1 LPALIL
7 REVSMADGVVGQ
19 GAMRAL
25 EDGSL
30 APGPTADF
38 AGIGGALGTLGAAG
52 ELDRQVGAGA
62 ALPASA
68 ATTAVPGAGPGGG
81 APGGAATPFD
91 LPGFLG
97 GLSPANS
104 AAFNANFNRLDGLP
118 RDQQLGWW
126 AGQFGGGGG
135 AGFEGILQALMA
147 GRGLPE
153 GAAGPGGGPTAG
165 GTPTGPIRPPQFG

>member
-1 LPALIL
+1 
-7 REVSMADGVVGQ
+7 MADGVVGQ

-30 APGPTADF
+30 APGPSADF
-38 AGIGGALGTLGAAG
+38 AGLGGALGTLGAAG
-52 ELDRQVGAGA
+52 EADRAVGAGA
-62 ALPASA
+62 APPASA
-68 ATTAVPGAGPGGG
+68 ATTAVAGGG
-81 APGGAATPFD
+81 APGGAAAPFS

-104 AAFNANFNRLDGLP
+104 AAFNSNFNRLDQLP

-126 AGQFGGGGG
+126 ASQFGGGGGGAGG

-147 GRGLPE
+147 GQGLPE